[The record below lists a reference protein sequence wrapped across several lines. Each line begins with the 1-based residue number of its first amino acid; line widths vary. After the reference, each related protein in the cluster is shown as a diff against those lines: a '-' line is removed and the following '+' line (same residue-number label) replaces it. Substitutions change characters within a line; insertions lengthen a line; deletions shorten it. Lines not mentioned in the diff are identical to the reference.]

1 MRILVSEREW
11 VRARVHGKLRI
22 LETLVL
28 GAEGCGVLCD
38 EIYFV
43 VAVAENASLLCPE
56 MRS

>member
-1 MRILVSEREW
+1 MG
-11 VRARVHGKLRI
+11 ARVHGKLII
-22 LETLVL
+22 LEALVL